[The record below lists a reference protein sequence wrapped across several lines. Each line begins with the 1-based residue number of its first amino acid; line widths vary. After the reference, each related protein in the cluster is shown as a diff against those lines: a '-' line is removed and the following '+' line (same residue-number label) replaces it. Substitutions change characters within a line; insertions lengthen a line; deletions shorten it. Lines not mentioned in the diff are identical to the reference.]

1 MSIRKEYTPVLIS
14 SATLI
19 TMPRMRV
26 FVPHM
31 SILGSPGDRAH
42 SVATFETVDRG
53 LIFIEPQYN
62 DEVKLCH
69 GISYA
74 EENRHTKPD
83 YDDTI
88 TRLSVEW

>member
-1 MSIRKEYTPVLIS
+1 
-14 SATLI
+14 
-19 TMPRMRV
+19 MPRMRV

-42 SVATFETVDRG
+42 SVATFETVDQG

-69 GISYA
+69 VISYA
-74 EENRHTKPD
+74 
-83 YDDTI
+83 
-88 TRLSVEW
+88 

>member
-1 MSIRKEYTPVLIS
+1 MKMSIRKGYTPVLIS

-42 SVATFETVDRG
+42 SVATFETVDQG

-74 EENRHTKPD
+74 
-83 YDDTI
+83 
-88 TRLSVEW
+88 